1 MTDPAPRWNPYAILD
16 TDLPTGGSLS
26 DRMAVLES
34 RADLIEGLR
43 VEIDE
48 HEATIRDAKVRRDVA
63 ASRLSVA
70 LYSADLLRDIEH
82 SIAPLLGMARRT
94 HLPSVTQTASPAPD
108 GLASLIDTLE
118 PVTVTPELEPAPA
131 QVAELSEP
139 DVQPSP
145 EPVTVTN
152 TLDLVFPAGFE
163 LTARAVVYLDVLAH
177 PGATLPE
184 ITDRT
189 ALLGKTV
196 SGMLSRGTTCL
207 DFFRVGTPSQYT
219 LTDSGVGYL
228 RQLHAY
234 AISQAEGVE
243 EGSPEEPAAPEPETQ
258 PEPAPAPLTETS
270 EPAITNTLDLVFA
283 AGFELTKRATVF
295 LDIYRHPGTTSSS
308 ILARTG
314 FKSGSVGSILNAG
327 MQALQIH
334 REGLPGQYT
343 HTLTPSGV
351 AYLRELHAHALTQAE
366 GQDEQ
371 APAVP
376 PEPEQPAAQAPEP
389 EAAPE
394 PTPGSARPRPEVPAQ
409 ARKAAAPAARAEK
422 PAVRA
427 QVHNPPLTAELEP
440 VTNLISQ
447 EELKAR
453 LRENAEAVR
462 AVLGK
467 KPMTELDLRAKLPD
481 MQLSH
486 LRAALGYL
494 EEAGTVRRVPGPT
507 PASRAAYAL
516 DALELPAP
524 TLDHLTAEGLM
535 VEAHLAEITD
545 RSGRDTASNMAL
557 KLGLPREQV
566 EEALAVLHA
575 QGRLRWS
582 RTGMLLHF
590 TLAPAKADEVAA

>member
-1 MTDPAPRWNPYAILD
+1 MTDPAPTYAILD
-16 TDLPTGGSLS
+16 TDLPAGGSLS

-70 LYSADLLRDIEH
+70 LHAADLLRDIEH
-82 SIAPLLGMARRT
+82 SIAPLLGTARRT
-94 HLPSVTQTASPAPD
+94 HLPSGTTAASPAPD

-118 PVTVTPELEPAPA
+118 PVTITPELEPAPA
-131 QVAELSEP
+131 QVTELSEP

-145 EPVTVTN
+145 EPVAVTN

-189 ALLGKTV
+189 ALLSKTV
-196 SGMLSRGTTCL
+196 NGVLSRGTACL
-207 DFFRVGTPSQYT
+207 DFSRVGAPSQYT
-219 LTDSGVGYL
+219 LTDSGVSYL

-234 AISQAEGVE
+234 AVSQTTQAEE
-243 EGSPEEPAAPEPETQ
+243 DSPEEPEEVDPEPTVEALESPEVPAEEVAATQEPAVET
-258 PEPAPAPLTETS
+258 PVEENPAPAPDPVREKES
-270 EPAITNTLDLVFA
+270 IKAVKGAP
-283 AGFELTKRATVF
+283 TKRAK
-295 LDIYRHPGTTSSS
+295 P
-308 ILARTG
+308 
-314 FKSGSVGSILNAG
+314 
-327 MQALQIH
+327 
-334 REGLPGQYT
+334 
-343 HTLTPSGV
+343 
-351 AYLRELHAHALTQAE
+351 
-366 GQDEQ
+366 
-371 APAVP
+371 APA
-376 PEPEQPAAQAPEP
+376 QPT
-389 EAAPE
+389 E
-394 PTPGSARPRPEVPAQ
+394 PTAGSAQ
-409 ARKAAAPAARAEK
+409 ARALDFLREHGPATPQGLAAHLGMPRLPTGAVISQLVKHGYATQTDTDPRLILIPGDTRLPAKPAQQAAAGPS
-422 PAVRA
+422 VT
-427 QVHNPPLTAELEP
+427 LTAP
-440 VTNLISQ
+440 ADAGSPSQ

-481 MQLSH
+481 MNLSH

-494 EEAGTVRRVPGPT
+494 EEGGTVRRVPGPT

-516 DALELPAP
+516 DELDLPAP
-524 TLDHLTAEGLM
+524 TLDHLTAEGRM
-535 VEAHLAEITD
+535 VEVHLAQVTD
-545 RSGRDTASNMAL
+545 RSERDTASNMAL

-582 RTGMLLHF
+582 RTGMLVHYSL
-590 TLAPAKADEVAA
+590 TTAGEVAA